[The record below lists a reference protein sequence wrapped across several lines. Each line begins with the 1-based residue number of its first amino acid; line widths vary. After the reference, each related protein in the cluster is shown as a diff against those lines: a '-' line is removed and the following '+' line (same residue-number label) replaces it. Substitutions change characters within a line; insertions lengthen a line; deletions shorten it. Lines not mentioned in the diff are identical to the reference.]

1 MSAWGSVNNKQAL
14 LYRRMSWSLPL
25 FKRQYMGGGYYHRS
39 LIIRNRRASTVL
51 ISNCAA
57 GKQLSQVIRNTS
69 FYCGVLGPWMIF

>member
-1 MSAWGSVNNKQAL
+1 VLGDLSIINKPFCIVECL
-14 LYRRMSWSLPL
+14 GVCL
-25 FKRQYMGGGYYHRS
+25 FSNGNIWGGGYYHRS